1 MGFVEHNSLS
11 QYLHFERQ
19 LTWPIRYLMEMHNA
33 KATVKT
39 WNVLSQRLLWV
50 RITESENTD
59 KMKLETE
66 IWVYQKWDGIVRAM
80 GGGGRGECEV

>member
-1 MGFVEHNSLS
+1 MGFEKQNSLS

-19 LTWPIRYLMEMHNA
+19 LTWPIHYHMEMLIA

-50 RITESENTD
+50 RFTESENTD
-59 KMKLETE
+59 KIKLQTE
-66 IWVYQKWDGIVRAM
+66 SWVYQKWDGIVRAM
-80 GGGGRGECEV
+80 AGEGGGM